1 MSDHSVLGPSAAH
14 RWLTC
19 PGSVGLIE
27 SAFPDGE
34 PDTSTP
40 YSIEGTQAH
49 EVAALEVA
57 RRFKLQAKAT
67 LDRKVREWK
76 KQVPADKHDE
86 MMGHARDYADLIESM
101 DEGPGKPL
109 ILLEQRVYPGVTGV
123 YGTADAILVTGGVL
137 RVIDYKYGAGV
148 PVAAEGNPQLQ
159 LYALGAYNLVQD
171 LMGDA
176 LGEIEVVE
184 MTIYQ
189 PRVEN
194 HTRQATTTIDQLI
207 QWRDQEVAPQ
217 AALALSRD
225 AYLNPTPEACR
236 FCPVAGRCEARAAKV
251 TRQDFGDPRLLTLDQ
266 LADYLHRLPEIEAWI
281 TAVRAEALRLA
292 YQENQTIP
300 GWKVVRSRGK
310 RTVRDEAAAIEAL
323 VRAGLDR
330 DKVSRLRLAP
340 LAQLDKEAGGKEA
353 LADILGDLMTI
364 PLGKEGL
371 APESDPRPAINR
383 LADAQ
388 NDFAE

>member
-19 PGSVGLIE
+19 PGSIRLTE
-27 SAFPDGE
+27 SAYPDGV
-34 PDTSTP
+34 PDTSTA

-57 RRFKLQAKAT
+57 RRFKLQAKST

-86 MMGHARDYADLIESM
+86 MIGHARDYADLIESM

-109 ILLEQRVYPGVTGV
+109 VLLEQRVHPGVTEV
-123 YGTADAILVTGGVL
+123 YGTADAILVSGGVL
-137 RVIDYKYGAGV
+137 RVVDYKYGAGV
-148 PVAAEGNPQLQ
+148 PVSAEGNPQLK

-176 LGEIEVVE
+176 LGEIEEVE
-184 MTIYQ
+184 MVIYQ
-189 PRVEN
+189 PRVSN
-194 HTRQATTTIDQLI
+194 HTRRATTSITELI

-217 AALALSRD
+217 AALALSED

-236 FCPVAGRCEARAAKV
+236 FCPVAGWCEARATKA

-300 GWKVVRSRGK
+300 GWKVVRSRGR
-310 RTVRDEAAAIEAL
+310 RTVRDEAAAIDAL
-323 VRAGLDR
+323 VQAGLDR
-330 DKVSRLRLAP
+330 DKISRLRLIP
-340 LAQLDKEAGGKEA
+340 LAQLDKAVGGKEV
-353 LADILGDLMTI
+353 LADILGDLMTT

-383 LADAQ
+383 HADAQ
-388 NDFAE
+388 NDFS